1 LKTLKEKTLKEKTLK
16 EEEVPTPEPVLE
28 SSSAPEADPDTE
40 SPSVSSW
47 GRALRFWR
55 QAPALARG
63 MALVIPL
70 MAPTMFLGS
79 KLSLQAQPTRPG
91 SWASA
96 IKARAT
102 VDLQDDFKAGF
113 SAWGGKPGWDK
124 TWSIDGSGSAQ
135 PGRLALYTPTIPL
148 TDYRLEFVAQLMS
161 KALGVAIRAADTD
174 NYQAVKLVIAKPGP
188 LSSLTMTRYAV
199 IDGHEG
205 PKTEVPIS
213 LTVRNDTLYKLLILV
228 QGDHFSVTVNGVFAD
243 AWTNERLKSGGVG
256 FFADKGEISRVRSV
270 HVVDKEDFLGW
281 LCYQVSQWT
290 ADRPPIGEKHE

>member
-1 LKTLKEKTLKEKTLK
+1 
-16 EEEVPTPEPVLE
+16 
-28 SSSAPEADPDTE
+28 
-40 SPSVSSW
+40 
-47 GRALRFWR
+47 
-55 QAPALARG
+55 
-63 MALVIPL
+63 
-70 MAPTMFLGS
+70 
-79 KLSLQAQPTRPG
+79 
-91 SWASA
+91 
-96 IKARAT
+96 
-102 VDLQDDFKAGF
+102 
-113 SAWGGKPGWDK
+113 
-124 TWSIDGSGSAQ
+124 
-135 PGRLALYTPTIPL
+135 
-148 TDYRLEFVAQLMS
+148 LEFVAQLTS